1 MASAARRSRPK
12 PSSPKLKDVAYAR
25 EVIAAEAKAVTSL
38 TAHVGDDFIKA
49 VELVDHCAGRV
60 VVTGMGKSG
69 FIAQKLSA
77 TLASTGCP
85 SLYVH
90 PAEALHGDL
99 GRLSAGDLVIALS
112 NSGETE
118 EIVRMQA
125 PLKRLGIPVI
135 AMTGN
140 RDSSLARLA
149 DVVLDI
155 GPVKEACPIGLI
167 PTASTTAMMVLG
179 DALAMVIFKRRGLT
193 RADFA
198 RFHPGGLIG
207 KRLLRVNEVM
217 RKGSANPLVRETD
230 TLFRGLQV
238 MNETPGRPGAATI
251 VNQKGKLVGVFT
263 DGDLRRLLEQQRF
276 DGDQPMRAVMT
287 PHPKTIRDT
296 AWVEEGERLLREHH
310 VDNLPVV
317 NAQQEPVGL
326 LDVQDLLVQRS
337 HSS

>member
-1 MASAARRSRPK
+1 MAATARRTRPTL
-12 PSSPKLKDVAYAR
+12 SPKLKDLAYAR
-25 EVIAAEAKAVTSL
+25 EVIAAETKAVTAL
-38 TAHVGDDFIKA
+38 VDHLGDEFLRA
-49 VELVDHCAGRV
+49 VELVDRCAGRV
-60 VVTGMGKSG
+60 VLTGMGKSG

-85 SLYVH
+85 SLYIH
-90 PAEALHGDL
+90 PSEALHGDL
-99 GRLSAGDLVIALS
+99 GRLTSGDIVIALS
-112 NSGETE
+112 NSGETD
-118 EIVRMQA
+118 EIVRVQA

-135 AMTGN
+135 AITSN

-167 PTASTTAMMVLG
+167 PTASTTAMLVLG

-207 KRLLRVNEVM
+207 KRLLHVSEVM
-217 RKGSANPLVRETD
+217 RKGNANPLVQESD
-230 TLFRGLQV
+230 TVFRTLAI
-238 MNETPGRPGAATI
+238 MTETPGRPGAASI
-251 VNQKGKLVGVFT
+251 VNKKGKLTGVFT

-276 DGDQPMRAVMT
+276 DGNQIIRTVMT
-287 PHPKTIRDT
+287 LRPKTIRDT
-296 AWVEEGERLLREHH
+296 AWVEEGERMLREYH

-317 NAQQEPVGL
+317 NAKDEPVGL
-326 LDVQDLLVQRS
+326 LDVQDLLIQRS
-337 HSS
+337 HSL